1 MRVPTVSGDEAGHWS
16 LADDAPVT
24 VKLTQASPE
33 LGAVT
38 TGCTV
43 SPH

>member
-1 MRVPTVSGDEAGHWS
+1 MRVPTESGDEAGHWS
-16 LADDAPVT
+16 GADDAPVT